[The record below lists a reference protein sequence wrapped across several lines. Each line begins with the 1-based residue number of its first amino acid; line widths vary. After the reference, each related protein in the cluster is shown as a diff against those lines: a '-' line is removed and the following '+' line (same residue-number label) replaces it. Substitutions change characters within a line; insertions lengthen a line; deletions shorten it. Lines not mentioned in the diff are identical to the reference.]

1 MEKGG
6 SEMKRLAGIRVI
18 GMLAALAAVLALIQ
32 GLGGYLVSEL
42 TQFETTAPEVG
53 SPAETQTPAVIHR
66 QTLRLE
72 TMAYNTLQIGT
83 FTDLAKGQHIID
95 ELAEEG
101 YRVFVTP
108 SEPYHL
114 WVGCFA
120 APEGMQNIP
129 EVIQAKGEDIYVTKA
144 LLNET
149 VLSFDEDQLFFKEH
163 LVPLLEKSDIVLKH
177 SLKMFQTADYQA
189 YDDALW
195 QQQIQRLQEEI
206 EHVHSFTEEVLLE
219 ADAQPLAK
227 PLADFQVLLE
237 EYSQSL
243 TIITEKKNDQA
254 VLLAQSYLL
263 ELISQY
269 HQLIEDANSCSSGL

>member
-95 ELAEEG
+95 ELAEDG
-101 YRVFVTP
+101 LSRLCHAQRTVSFVGRLFRCTRR
-108 SEPYHL
+108 
-114 WVGCFA
+114 
-120 APEGMQNIP
+120 N
-129 EVIQAKGEDIYVTKA
+129 AK
-144 LLNET
+144 
-149 VLSFDEDQLFFKEH
+149 
-163 LVPLLEKSDIVLKH
+163 
-177 SLKMFQTADYQA
+177 
-189 YDDALW
+189 
-195 QQQIQRLQEEI
+195 
-206 EHVHSFTEEVLLE
+206 
-219 ADAQPLAK
+219 
-227 PLADFQVLLE
+227 
-237 EYSQSL
+237 YS
-243 TIITEKKNDQA
+243 
-254 VLLAQSYLL
+254 
-263 ELISQY
+263 
-269 HQLIEDANSCSSGL
+269 